1 MQISSRQRGLRALI
15 VLGAAVTTVALAAPA
30 SAGAGSHSAGS
41 QLLVKFDADV
51 SDAEARDALVEH
63 DALPEGKIP
72 RIDVRVA
79 SAHGTVRGVRRA
91 LADDPDV
98 AYVER
103 NAVARAQETVPS
115 DPYFPQGSYA
125 LGGGAWGWYRTHATE
140 AWDVTQGDPGVT
152 IAILDTGLR
161 PQALDFGGQLVGGYN
176 VLNGST
182 DTSSNAGNHGTY
194 VAGVAGLA
202 INNASGNAGYCPGCK
217 IMPVQVGTDSGA
229 NYSSLATGITWA
241 VDHGA
246 RVLNLS
252 WAGTTSSSTL
262 ASAVSY
268 ARSKGA
274 VVFAAA
280 GNSNCNCPTYPSAT
294 PGVLGVGG
302 VTQTGA
308 KANDSNYGSWVAVA
322 APEGNMTAWP
332 TLNGAPGYAQ
342 VGGTSVA
349 SPAAAGIAGL
359 LFSANPGL
367 SGAQV
372 ENALEGSAK
381 PTSFAVEHGEL
392 DAMAALRSLG
402 FSDPQAASAPV
413 NTSAPRL
420 LVQTSG
426 SYNTGGLSG
435 APEAGQVLVRG
446 QGAWTGSSPLTLGAV
461 RWYRCNTDG
470 SACAQ
475 VGTSSKYT
483 VQSAD
488 NGYALKLTVT
498 VTNPNGTA
506 SASALS
512 GPVGGSAPA
521 PPPAPVNGA
530 LPTISGTAE
539 EGQMLSSSTGTWANS
554 PTSYGYQWARCDSAG
569 GSCVTIAGATSP
581 AYAVV
586 GVDVGSTLR
595 VTVTASNDGG
605 SASAIS
611 AATAVVQSAS
621 VPAPPP
627 EAQTQT
633 FSGSLNG
640 KAKTKSY
647 GVTMGAGVAHA
658 ELSFT
663 NSKCKPL
670 TLGLSQGSSGLATK
684 TGPSVLPLDQTV
696 AAGSYAYTVSGPG
709 CSFTLTVT
717 STAP

>member
-1 MQISSRQRGLRALI
+1 MQISSRQRRLRALI

-103 NAVARAQETVPS
+103 NAVARPQETLPS

-152 IAILDTGLR
+152 IAILDTGLK

-280 GNSNCNCPTYPSAT
+280 GNSNCDCPTYPSAT

-359 LFSANPGL
+359 LFSANPSL

-372 ENALEGSAK
+372 ENALESSAK

-420 LVQTSG
+420 LRSDERELQHRRALRRPRG
-426 SYNTGGLSG
+426 RPGPRPRPGGLDRVLAAHAQRRQVVSVQHGRKRLRPGRQLLQVHRAVSRQRLRAQAHGHGHQPERNRQRLGPLRSG
-435 APEAGQVLVRG
+435 RRVGARAAASPGQRRPADDLGNRRGRPDALLLDRYLGELAYVLR
-446 QGAWTGSSPLTLGAV
+446 
-461 RWYRCNTDG
+461 
-470 SACAQ
+470 
-475 VGTSSKYT
+475 
-483 VQSAD
+483 
-488 NGYALKLTVT
+488 
-498 VTNPNGTA
+498 
-506 SASALS
+506 LS
-512 GPVGGSAPA
+512 V
-521 PPPAPVNGA
+521 GA
-530 LPTISGTAE
+530 LRLRGGQLRDDRGGDLAGLRRRRCRRWLDAE
-539 EGQMLSSSTGTWANS
+539 GHRNRVERRRVGERHIG
-554 PTSYGYQWARCDSAG
+554 RHG
-569 GSCVTIAGATSP
+569 GGAER
-581 AYAVV
+581 
-586 GVDVGSTLR
+586 LR
-595 VTVTASNDGG
+595 SRAS
-605 SASAIS
+605 
-611 AATAVVQSAS
+611 
-621 VPAPPP
+621 P

-709 CSFTLTVT
+709 CSFTLTVI

>member
-103 NAVARAQETVPS
+103 NAVARPQETIPS
-115 DPYFPQGSYA
+115 DPLPAGQLRARWRGLGLVPDARHRGLGRHPGRSRRDDRNSRHGAEAAGS
-125 LGGGAWGWYRTHATE
+125 R
-140 AWDVTQGDPGVT
+140 
-152 IAILDTGLR
+152 LR
-161 PQALDFGGQLVGGYN
+161 GQLVGGYN

-359 LFSANPGL
+359 LFSANPSL

-372 ENALEGSAK
+372 ENALESSAK

-420 LVQTSG
+420 LRFRRAGATTPARSPAPPRPARSLSEARGPGPGPRRSRSAPSG
-426 SYNTGGLSG
+426 GIG
-435 APEAGQVLVRG
+435 ATRKE
-446 QGAWTGSSPLTLGAV
+446 
-461 RWYRCNTDG
+461 
-470 SACAQ
+470 
-475 VGTSSKYT
+475 
-483 VQSAD
+483 
-488 NGYALKLTVT
+488 
-498 VTNPNGTA
+498 
-506 SASALS
+506 
-512 GPVGGSAPA
+512 APA
-521 PPPAPVNGA
+521 P
-530 LPTISGTAE
+530 
-539 EGQMLSSSTGTWANS
+539 
-554 PTSYGYQWARCDSAG
+554 R
-569 GSCVTIAGATSP
+569 
-581 AYAVV
+581 
-586 GVDVGSTLR
+586 
-595 VTVTASNDGG
+595 
-605 SASAIS
+605 S
-611 AATAVVQSAS
+611 AAPPSTPSSQPTTA
-621 VPAPPP
+621 
-627 EAQTQT
+627 TR
-633 FSGSLNG
+633 
-640 KAKTKSY
+640 
-647 GVTMGAGVAHA
+647 
-658 ELSFT
+658 
-663 NSKCKPL
+663 
-670 TLGLSQGSSGLATK
+670 
-684 TGPSVLPLDQTV
+684 
-696 AAGSYAYTVSGPG
+696 
-709 CSFTLTVT
+709 
-717 STAP
+717 